1 MRSSLVTLLL
11 IAGVFAMVAGQSFLS
26 SAHASGE
33 THPLP
38 KPKQELAADK
48 ETKAGDTRTAVFAGG
63 CVWCTEGVFRQFKG
77 VTDVKAGYTGDSK
90 ETANY
95 EAVCSHTTNHA
106 ESIKITYDPSIIT
119 YGQLMQIFFLAH
131 DPTTKDRQGND
142 VGHQYRSAIFY
153 QSDDEKQVA
162 EAYIKQLDEAKIYP
176 HPIVTTLEQF
186 KEFYPA
192 EAYHQDYVRLH
203 PNQPYIV
210 HCALPEMARVRQA
223 YKDWL
228 KGPGSHSAAA
238 KK

>member
-1 MRSSLVTLLL
+1 
-11 IAGVFAMVAGQSFLS
+11 MVAGQSFPS

-38 KPKQELAADK
+38 APKQELAADK

-63 CVWCTEGVFRQFKG
+63 CFWCTEGVFRQFKG

-95 EAVCSHTTNHA
+95 EAVCSHATNHA
-106 ESIKITYDPSIIT
+106 ESIKITYDPSAIT
-119 YGQLMQIFFLAH
+119 YGQLMQVFFLGH

-142 VGHQYRSAIFY
+142 TGHQYRSAIFY
-153 QSDDEKQVA
+153 QSDDEKKVA
-162 EAYIKQLDEAKIYP
+162 EAYIKQLDDAKIFP
-176 HPIVTTLEQF
+176 HPIVTTLEPL

-192 EAYHQDYVRLH
+192 EAYHQDYVKLH
-203 PNQPYIV
+203 PNQPYIRA
-210 HCALPEMARVRQA
+210 CALPEMARVRQA

-228 KGPGSHSAAA
+228 KGPSNSSAAA